1 MIDKVPCCIQLTDNV
16 VDAHRSGALPLN
28 TLANAVLAK
37 NDEMRQMAQQNYRVA
52 EAERNEGR
60 ERTILLK

>member
-1 MIDKVPCCIQLTDNV
+1 MKGFDEP
-16 VDAHRSGALPLN
+16 ALYLIPLN

-37 NDEMRQMAQQNYRVA
+37 HDEMQQMAQQNYRAA
-52 EAERNEGR
+52 EAERDEGR

>member
-1 MIDKVPCCIQLTDNV
+1 MLFRSSIQLTDNV

-37 NDEMRQMAQQNYRVA
+37 HDEMQQMAQQNYRAA
-52 EAERNEGR
+52 EAERDEGR

>member
-1 MIDKVPCCIQLTDNV
+1 MWWMP
-16 VDAHRSGALPLN
+16 HRSGALPLN

-37 NDEMRQMAQQNYRVA
+37 HDEMQQMAQQNYRAA
-52 EAERNEGR
+52 EAERDEGR

>member
-1 MIDKVPCCIQLTDNV
+1 MQHLTDNV

-28 TLANAVLAK
+28 TLFNAVLAK
-37 NDEMRQMAQQNYRVA
+37 HDEMRQMAQQNYRAA